1 MLVATAMKLRHLL
14 FPCLLAAAF
23 VMAARPAHADE
34 GDTIHFGRSIHVT
47 ADAPAHD
54 AVCIFCSVYV
64 DGKVTGDIVTVF
76 GNVHLNGDAQHDV
89 VDIFGNVTAEKGST
103 VEDDLVSVF
112 GSIRLADSVL
122 VSHDLVSVFGNV
134 SVPDSVVVGGDRVE
148 RSGWI
153 IGFPLL
159 ILLAIVFIVLREY
172 RTYRRR
178 LAARSFPPVKH
189 P

>member
-1 MLVATAMKLRHLL
+1 MLVATVMKSMRLL

-23 VMAARPAHADE
+23 AMAALPAHAGE

-47 ADAPAHD
+47 ADAPTHD
-54 AVCIFCSVYV
+54 AVCIFCSVYA
-64 DGKVTGDIVTVF
+64 DGKVTGDIVAIF
-76 GNVHLNGDAQHDV
+76 GSVHLNGDAQHDV
-89 VDIFGNVTAEKGST
+89 VNVFGTITAEKGST
-103 VEDDLVSVF
+103 VEDDVVSVF
-112 GSIRLADSVL
+112 GSIRLADNVL

-134 SVPDSVVVGGDRVE
+134 SVSDSVIVGGDRVE

-178 LAARSFPPVKH
+178 LAARSFPPVKR